1 MCGTAALAANAL
13 VEAGHYQPAEM
24 DSMVAPMPPQCT
36 VQDTFCRKRPNLY
49 GSAQVREDHILEEL
63 GDTNGNYAGQEDAY
77 TLTDA

>member
-1 MCGTAALAANAL
+1 
-13 VEAGHYQPAEM
+13 
-24 DSMVAPMPPQCT
+24 MVAPMPPQCT